1 MDGNDRE
8 RVAIHEAAHAVI
20 NVVLDI
26 RFRYV
31 TIIPRSA
38 TSAGHVMGYGT
49 WGGLRYSGDWMREAI
64 ADAAGIIAE
73 DLQYGADAG
82 GSRPNREWLR
92 KQLVRDAGRTDM
104 KNLRRVTQLA
114 YMHEH
119 LEPGW
124 SAHPLYDDDTPL
136 DLAKRAWR
144 KAILMVGV
152 HWEAIEDVAYELLV
166 IKPTLSADEVREV
179 METGGSVP
187 LPEDEVL
194 ECLDSA
200 EHWSP
205 WFVQYSRLKW
215 EPGSRWY
222 ERLRADVARHAAEV
236 ARHKAKSG
244 RTD

>member
-1 MDGNDRE
+1 MDERE
-8 RVAIHEAAHAVI
+8 RVAIHESAHAVM
-20 NVVLDI
+20 NVVLGI

-31 TIIPRSA
+31 TIVPRSV
-38 TSAGHVMGYGT
+38 TSAGHVMGYPT
-49 WGGLRYSGDWMREAI
+49 LGGLRRSGDWMREAI

-73 DLQYGADAG
+73 DLQYGAG
-82 GSRPNREWLR
+82 SGESRPNREWLR

-114 YMHEH
+114 YMHEQ

-166 IKPTLSADEVREV
+166 IKPTLSSDEVCEV
-179 METGGSVP
+179 ILTGGSEP
-187 LPEDEVL
+187 LPEDEVI

-200 EHWSP
+200 ESWAP

-222 ERLRADVARHAAEV
+222 ERLREDVTRYQAEV
-236 ARHKAKSG
+236 ARHKAKAG